1 MAPPFRYAQ
10 RPPHNTVPP
19 WHMEARKRHVVNDWK
34 GAKIWLLARCGPCW
48 PVIKLTRGAPRRCA
62 PRNDPHPTLPR
73 KRGEGGE
80 GECEGKGKAHCE
92 AKAKQS
98 TVRGHPIGFMR
109 RVRNPYRP
117 VWIPGCL
124 RCAPPWNDVTQ
135 CWSEKSRAGAQ

>member
-62 PRNDPHPTLPR
+62 PRNDEPKPVIASRRRSNPASAGNLSASWNHSTRTRPDDIDAPLYR
-73 KRGEGGE
+73 
-80 GECEGKGKAHCE
+80 A
-92 AKAKQS
+92 AKPAYTRVSPGDGRQS
-98 TVRGHPIGFMR
+98 PGNLMTIHR
-109 RVRNPYRP
+109 RRF
-117 VWIPGCL
+117 L
-124 RCAPPWNDVTQ
+124 H
-135 CWSEKSRAGAQ
+135 